1 MADVLFDFETEFKL
15 GIEEIDKEH
24 EKLVSML
31 NSVHLLLKEG
41 KKEDAISFFR
51 QTLSSYVIE
60 HFSNEEMFM
69 ERIEFPQI
77 DEHKKIHINF
87 KKSFMEVLP
96 LIDSYDEAA
105 FRNAL
110 TDSYTWIINHIGKT
124 DRKYANFVH
133 QKKVS

>member
-96 LIDSYDEAA
+96 LIDSYDEAV